1 MDKAGRKTPLGI
13 EKRFDSFGHWL
24 DTSWALRFVR
34 PILDRYPLVTV
45 AITWLLRLV
54 VGGVFVVS
62 GVTKGVDPWGSY
74 YKVYEYMLA
83 LNIPV
88 GEWGNA
94 VLILALL
101 LFTTEFFIGASL
113 VCGCFR
119 KATPI
124 VAALFM
130 LFMLPLTLWI
140 AVADPV
146 ADCGCFGDFLVISN
160 WATFIKNVLLSIAV
174 VWLLKFNRSAICLV
188 SASLQWL
195 AAVGMALYILIVGY
209 VGYWQQPMLDFRS
222 YPIGTILLGDSDAA
236 EYTPVYS
243 FVYEKNGVEQV
254 FSEDDELPEEDSG
267 WNFVRREELGFVRE
281 NEALSQTNEGGDFRI
296 WSEDGSVDVTESLYS
311 DGYQLLLLI
320 PDIRTLSM
328 ATSWK
333 INRLYDMAKASGAEL
348 FAVAAGSVKDIA
360 RWRDLSSGQY
370 PIYTADDTSIKE
382 LARGNPAI
390 VSLDGGKIIWKTALS
405 ALLIDEDVNSDRFE
419 TSIIGISMSGIQS
432 FVAVTIILVNY
443 LAILAILS
451 FFLSSSVSPLF
462 ARRINSKHDKKQ
474 DCEAPKC

>member
-13 EKRFDSFGHWL
+13 EKKFDRFGHWL
-24 DTSWALRFVR
+24 DTSWALRIVR
-34 PILDRYPLVTV
+34 PILDRYPSVTV
-45 AITWLLRLV
+45 AITWLLRLI

-74 YKVYEYMLA
+74 YKVYEYLLA

-101 LFTTEFFIGASL
+101 LFAIEFFIGASL

-160 WATFIKNVLLSIAV
+160 WATFAKNVFLAIAV

-195 AAVGMALYILIVGY
+195 AGVGMALYILIVGY

-222 YPIGTILLGDSDAA
+222 YPIGTILFGDSDAA
-236 EYTPVYS
+236 EYIPVYS

-254 FSEDDELPEEDSG
+254 FSEDDELPDEGSG
-267 WNFVRREELGFVRE
+267 WNFIRREELGFIRD
-281 NEALSQTNEGGDFRI
+281 NEALLQKSVGGDFRI
-296 WSEDGSVDVTESLYS
+296 WSEDGSEDVTESLYS
-311 DGYQLLLLI
+311 DGFQLLLLI
-320 PDIRTLSM
+320 PDISTLSM

-333 INRLYDMAKASGAEL
+333 INRLYDMAKASGAEF

-390 VSLDGGKIIWKTALS
+390 VSLDGGKIIWKAALS
-405 ALLIDEDVNSDRFE
+405 ALLIDEDENSDRFE
-419 TSIIGISMSGIQS
+419 TSIIGISMSGTQS

-451 FFLSSSVSPLF
+451 YILSRSVSPFF
-462 ARRINSKHDKKQ
+462 ARRINSEHDEKQ
-474 DCEAPKC
+474 YSEAPKS

>member
-13 EKRFDSFGHWL
+13 EKKFDRFGHWL
-24 DTSWALRFVR
+24 DTSWALRIVR
-34 PILDRYPLVTV
+34 PILDRYPSVTV
-45 AITWLLRLV
+45 AITWLLRLI

-74 YKVYEYMLA
+74 YKVYEYLLA

-101 LFTTEFFIGASL
+101 LFAIEFFIGASL

-160 WATFIKNVLLSIAV
+160 WATFAKNVFLAIAV

-195 AAVGMALYILIVGY
+195 AGVGMALYILIVGY

-222 YPIGTILLGDSDAA
+222 YPIGTILFGDSDAA

-254 FSEDDELPEEDSG
+254 FSEDDELPDEGSG
-267 WNFVRREELGFVRE
+267 WNFIRREELGFIRD
-281 NEALSQTNEGGDFRI
+281 NEALLQKSVGGDFRI
-296 WSEDGSVDVTESLYS
+296 WSEDGSEDVTESLYS
-311 DGYQLLLLI
+311 DGFQLLLLI
-320 PDIRTLSM
+320 PDISTLSM

-333 INRLYDMAKASGAEL
+333 INRLYDMAKASGAEF

-390 VSLDGGKIIWKTALS
+390 VSLDGGKIIWKAALS
-405 ALLIDEDVNSDRFE
+405 ALLIDEDENSDRFE
-419 TSIIGISMSGIQS
+419 TSIIGISMSGTQS

-451 FFLSSSVSPLF
+451 YILSRSVSPFF
-462 ARRINSKHDKKQ
+462 ARRINSEHDEKQ
-474 DCEAPKC
+474 YSEAPKS